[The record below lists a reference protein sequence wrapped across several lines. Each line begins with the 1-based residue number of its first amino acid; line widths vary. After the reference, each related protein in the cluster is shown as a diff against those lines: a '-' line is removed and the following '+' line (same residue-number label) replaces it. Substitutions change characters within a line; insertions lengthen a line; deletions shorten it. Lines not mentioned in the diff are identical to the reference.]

1 MLPVAALGACSGD
14 ETETSGQTTT
24 TTESTT
30 TTTDTTPTTPGAGG
44 GDGGQGQGGSGGDG
58 GSGGVIPG
66 NFDCSAP
73 TGAVPA
79 LKLTEVANGLS
90 SPVLAKSAP
99 GDDRLF
105 IVEQGGT
112 VRILDNGTL
121 LDPPFLDVSGI
132 INAGGEQG
140 LLGLAF
146 HPSYATTGR
155 FFVHYSAQGDGHT
168 VIAEYVRSADPNVAD
183 PTPVAIVLEQDQP
196 EGNHNGGSI
205 EFGKDGMLYIFL
217 GDGGGGGDNHGTIG
231 NGQDLTTKLGKVLR
245 IDVTTLPYQSP
256 AGNLVGGAPEIWD
269 YGVRNPW
276 RDSFDPCTGDLYI
289 GDVGQNA
296 WEELDV
302 APVGAGPLN
311 FGWPV
316 LEATHNHGNSCP
328 NPAVSFTAP
337 IVEESHSDG
346 NCSVI
351 GGYVY
356 RGSAIAGLQGTYFYA
371 DYCAG
376 EVKTLKWEN
385 GQLVSGPTATGL
397 NVGAL
402 SSFGQDG
409 HGELYVMGLGGTVYK
424 IEAGP

>member
-30 TTTDTTPTTPGAGG
+30 TTTDTTTTTTGAGG

-289 GDVGQNA
+289 GDVGQGS
-296 WEELDV
+296 WEEVDV
-302 APVGAGPLN
+302 EPQGMGNQNYGWRRMEGTHCYEQNCDMTGITLPV
-311 FGWPV
+311 V
-316 LEATHNHGNSCP
+316 EYDHGQ
-328 NPAVSFTAP
+328 
-337 IVEESHSDG
+337 G
-346 NCSVI
+346 CSVT

-356 RGSAIAGLQGTYFYA
+356 RGAAIPGLRGTYFYG
-371 DYCAG
+371 DYCQGRIWTFFYAG
-376 EVKTLKWEN
+376 GQATQQAEVTDDLQSA
-385 GQLVSGPTATGL
+385 GISI
-397 NVGAL
+397 
-402 SSFGQDG
+402 SSFGQDNDG
-409 HGELYVMGLGGTVYK
+409 EVYVVDHGGAVYK
-424 IEAGP
+424 IEAE